1 MKMWK
6 CENVRKRLL
15 LIGFAL
21 FAVTAADAQTLQE
34 WTQQKKTQIKYLLQ
48 QIAANKVYIEYLQKG
63 YSIANRGLTTIRK
76 IKKGD
81 FDLHYDFLSSL
92 KAVNPKIRN
101 SGKVV
106 AIIGLQVKIIRDS
119 KKALERIREM
129 NQFTNEELS
138 YCSKVFDNLLEDC
151 LKNIDELFLVISSGE
166 LTMKDDERLNR
177 IDKLYE
183 DMQSKYGFCAAFS
196 SEMSLLAIQRLS
208 EQIEVNQSEIL
219 NDLR

>member
-1 MKMWK
+1 MWK
-6 CENVRKRLL
+6 CDNDIKKLL

-21 FAVTAADAQTLQE
+21 FVVTSAGAQNWQE
-34 WTQQKKTQIKYLLQ
+34 WTKQKKTQIKYLLQ
-48 QIAANKVYIEYLQKG
+48 QIAANRIFIEYLQKG

-92 KAVNPKIRN
+92 KAVNPTIRN

-106 AIIGLQVKIIRDS
+106 AIIGLQIKIIRDS
-119 KKALERIREM
+119 KQALKRIREM
-129 NQFTNEELS
+129 DQFTDEEIN

-151 LKNIDELFLVISSGE
+151 LKNIDELFMVINSGE
-166 LTMKDDERLNR
+166 VTMKDDERLKR

-183 DMQSKYGFCAAFS
+183 DMQSKYGFCTAFS
-196 SEMSLLAIQRLS
+196 NEMGLLAIQRFS
-208 EQIEVNQSEIL
+208 EQMEVNQSKIL
-219 NDLR
+219 NGLQ

>member
-1 MKMWK
+1 M
-6 CENVRKRLL
+6 

-21 FAVTAADAQTLQE
+21 FAVTAGDAQTLQE
-34 WTQQKKTQIKYLLQ
+34 WTQQKKTQIKYMLQ
-48 QIAANKVYIEYLQKG
+48 QIAANRIYIEYLQKG
-63 YSIANRGLTTIRK
+63 YSIANSGLTNIRK

-106 AIIGLQVKIIRDS
+106 AIIGLQIKIIRDS
-119 KKALERIREM
+119 RQALERIREM

-183 DMQSKYGFCAAFS
+183 DMQSKYGFCASFS
-196 SEMSLLAIQRLS
+196 NEMGLLAIQRFS
-208 EQIEVNQSEIL
+208 EQMEVNQSKIL
-219 NDLR
+219 NGLR